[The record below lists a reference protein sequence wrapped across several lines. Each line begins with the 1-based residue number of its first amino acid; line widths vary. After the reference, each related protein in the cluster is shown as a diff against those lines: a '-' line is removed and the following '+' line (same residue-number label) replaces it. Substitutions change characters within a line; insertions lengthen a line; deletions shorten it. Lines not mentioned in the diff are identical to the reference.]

1 MLLHFRVF
9 IIHHTPYIS
18 NIHTGIIL
26 SSSFLIVLSV
36 YVIKKFSC
44 FNCIPRQKS
53 GILRIQYGH
62 AATSEIPFWMRQ
74 LKNILVR
81 TFKFGMWVY
90 MGNGTNTIVLG
101 GLHVTNPPI
110 RLMFPTSVCPST
122 FFVSGLSKTV
132 CPIEFKLDREIDHL
146 HS

>member
-1 MLLHFRVF
+1 MLLHVRVF

-26 SSSFLIVLSV
+26 SSSFLIFFSV

-44 FNCIPRQKS
+44 FNCIPGRKS

-62 AATSEIPFWMRQ
+62 AATSEIPFWTRQ

-90 MGNGTNTIVLG
+90 MGNATNTIVFRR
-101 GLHVTNPPI
+101 VAC
-110 RLMFPTSVCPST
+110 RLMCPTSVCPST
-122 FFVSGLSKTV
+122 FFVSGLLKTV

-146 HS
+146 YS